1 MSDAVAPTPTA
12 DAFAGQVD
20 GSGAPAAPSPAP
32 ASTPA
37 PTVPPAPNPFAGK
50 DVNLTEIG
58 QLVRDDPAKAKE
70 LIVAAGRERDFAS
83 TLAKIE
89 ADRATAITQSIST
102 EAVTGEHDA
111 VRLAKLNHKAESDYV
126 KYSVDGSEAEHR
138 ELTEKVAKM
147 APQERMVDVETTF
160 QMLTYGESEPYI
172 RAMSTEQK
180 ASAHKIVSDF
190 VKDIGSDAGQFQADV
205 SRLPAA
211 ALGAFMSEL
220 GSGKHT
226 DDRSLFVG
234 VSKALSQG
242 KNAARDKSA
251 ITAFAGK
258 WFSDALR

>member
-1 MSDAVAPTPTA
+1 MSDAPTTPAPA
-12 DAFAGQVD
+12 SDAFA
-20 GSGAPAAPSPAP
+20 SAPNMTPAPAAPATPSAP
-32 ASTPA
+32 AE
-37 PTVPPAPNPFAGK
+37 PNPFNDATMNPTEQGRLVRENPNLARDFIKAAGK
-50 DVNLTEIG
+50 EKIYGV
-58 QLVRDDPAKAKE
+58 
-70 LIVAAGRERDFAS
+70 
-83 TLAKIE
+83 TLEKIE

-211 ALGAFMSEL
+211 AIGAFMSEL

-226 DDRSLFVG
+226 DERSLFVG

-251 ITAFAGK
+251 ITAFASK